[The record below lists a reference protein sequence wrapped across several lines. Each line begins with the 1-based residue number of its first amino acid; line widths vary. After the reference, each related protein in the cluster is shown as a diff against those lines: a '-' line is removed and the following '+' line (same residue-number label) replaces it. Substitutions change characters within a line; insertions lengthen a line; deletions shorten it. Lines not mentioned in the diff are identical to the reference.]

1 MNKLWSTL
9 LAGATGGLVTM
20 GAVKMLDTPQLP
32 QIPET
37 QTYSKQVNYGGA
49 PVPFDF
55 TKGLNGPCPL
65 SCILKQQKARSL
77 LSSGSVRIAIPIL
90 SSIFLETVMALNSS
104 HVPVQAQA

>member
-1 MNKLWSTL
+1 
-9 LAGATGGLVTM
+9 M

-55 TKGLNGPCPL
+55 TKAAEALRSGNCRFDGLH
-65 SCILKQQKARSL
+65 RD
-77 LSSGSVRIAIPIL
+77 VR
-90 SSIFLETVMALNSS
+90 
-104 HVPVQAQA
+104 